1 MMIHSMHVMK
11 YMKKWLVGC
20 LLFMSF
26 SSVGQDVHFS
36 QYDRAPLMVN
46 PALTGVFPGNHRAM
60 INYRDQWAGVAPFKT
75 YGLAYDAAILRRKLN
90 NKFLGVGLMAFKDEA
105 GDTHLSTTQVNI
117 SVSSVIA
124 INNRQDISAGI
135 QGGFA
140 QRSIDVGALRWGAE
154 YEENIGYQAIPG
166 FDIDYENFS
175 YGDFSAGLAWSYSS
189 GETNMT
195 SNDQLNVTA
204 GVALYHLNQPA
215 QLFDEEVL
223 HQQIVAHAG
232 ASIGIKNTNL
242 AFAPSVLY
250 LRQGPLSE
258 INVGG
263 LIRYT
268 LREESRHTGLLKEK
282 ALYLGSYYRVG
293 DALIPTLI
301 LEIASYSVGF
311 SYDLNISALKAAT
324 KGKGGFEISL
334 RYISPHSPNAGKY
347 KHRSLI

>member
-1 MMIHSMHVMK
+1 MRGMK
-11 YMKKWLVGC
+11 QIRHWLMVC
-20 LLFMSF
+20 LLLPSF
-26 SSVGQDVHFS
+26 YSIGQDVHFS
-36 QYDRAPLMVN
+36 QHYRAPLLVN
-46 PALTGVFPGNHRAM
+46 PALTGVFPGNHRATL
-60 INYRDQWAGVAPFKT
+60 NYRDQWAGVAPFKT
-75 YGLAYDAAILRRKLN
+75 YGLAYDASVLKAKLN
-90 NKFLGVGLMAFKDEA
+90 KKFLGVGLVAFKDEA
-105 GDTHLSTTQVNI
+105 GDTHLSTTQVNF
-117 SVSSVIA
+117 SVSSVITL
-124 INNRQDISAGI
+124 NSNQDISAGI

-140 QRSIDVGALRWGAE
+140 QRSVDAGALQWGAE

-166 FDIDYENFS
+166 VGIDYENFS

-195 SNDQLNVTA
+195 SNDQLSITA

-215 QLFDEEVL
+215 QLFDEEAL
-223 HQQIVAHAG
+223 HQQMVAHAG

-258 INVGG
+258 VNAGA

-268 LREESRHTGLLKEK
+268 LREESRHTGLLKQK

-324 KGKGGFEISL
+324 KGQGGFEISL
-334 RYISPHSPNAGKY
+334 RYIAPNSSKSGKY
-347 KHRSLI
+347 RHKSLI